1 MTEGKLGD
9 AVLTIRTRTSYLG
22 KARGC
27 RRRRPWSSFRGM
39 DAEWG
44 FPRPGQKFY
53 RIPGKSPPNR
63 KTTSVSNLGEKQ
75 TDKQNAFSKPVST
88 FQNKVTVG
96 CPDTNGHISP
106 DIGRSDGAEIN
117 QRKAPGSQH
126 GRRTIL
132 STFLCWFSQQSD
144 HSQSDLR
151 PASRLFTLCDVYTL
165 GRGTLFT
172 LTSGRHSVG
181 ALQKGCYIERK

>member
-1 MTEGKLGD
+1 MG
-9 AVLTIRTRTSYLG
+9 I
-22 KARGC
+22 
-27 RRRRPWSSFRGM
+27 
-39 DAEWG
+39 
-44 FPRPGQKFY
+44 PRPGQKFY

-75 TDKQNAFSKPVST
+75 MTSKNVFLNLWPLT

-96 CPDTNGHISP
+96 CPDTNVTSLQTSGA
-106 DIGRSDGAEIN
+106 SDGAEIN

-132 STFLCWFSQQSD
+132 STFLWFSQQSD

-181 ALQKGCYIERK
+181 ALQKGCYIGTGSDTGAFVKLKPQSF